1 MQERLRQVGPGELH
15 PNQGRRPGAGGVRA
29 RPQDVLQ
36 RDVGEVEVE
45 AGGQTVY
52 IARGEDEE
60 LVTVN
65 PEENTLSLV
74 YGRSLS

>member
-1 MQERLRQVGPGELH
+1 MQGRLRQVGPGEL
-15 PNQGRRPGAGGVRA
+15 QGRRPGAGGVRD
-29 RPQDVLQ
+29 RPQMCFNVMS
-36 RDVGEVEVE
+36 GEVEVE
-45 AGGQTVY
+45 TGGQTVY

-65 PEENTLSLV
+65 SEENTLSLV